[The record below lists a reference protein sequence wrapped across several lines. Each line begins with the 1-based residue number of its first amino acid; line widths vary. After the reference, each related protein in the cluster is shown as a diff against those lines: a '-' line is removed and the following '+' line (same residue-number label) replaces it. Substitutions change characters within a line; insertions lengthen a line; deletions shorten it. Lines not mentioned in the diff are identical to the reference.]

1 MNKSILRTLLYSY
14 LGFGLTVA
22 LIFPF
27 YANIFVNWKEGM
39 LTWFVVGCIVA
50 GLVIGIANYWLL
62 NVILLSKLRR
72 ISEVANAIAGRDLTF
87 MCGMQSADTI
97 GEIVTSFNN
106 MTANL
111 RELIGQAGNLSG
123 DVRKDTDSI
132 HHFME
137 GITRNLLEQVERTS
151 EISRSIDGMT
161 QTFAGIAQ
169 NSDEAAAKSREAAN
183 LAREGS
189 KIVQST
195 IQGMD
200 KINEVVNTA
209 AQSVE
214 TLGKNSEK
222 IGAIVSVINE
232 IAGQTNLLALNAAI
246 EAARAG
252 EQGRGFAVVADEVR
266 KLAEKT
272 AQATSEIGEVIQT
285 IQQHTGYAV
294 TAIQAGTGEVQSG
307 VASAHAAGGSLN
319 NILAS
324 AEQATSMVES
334 IAAAA
339 SRQRDVAQ
347 GIRANISDIT
357 MLSESN
363 LNNTRECTAKAEN
376 LATLAQ
382 SLDGNIRG
390 FKLSR

>member
-27 YANIFVNWKEGM
+27 YANIFVSWKEGM

-50 GLVIGIANYWLL
+50 GLMIGVANYWLL
-62 NVILLSKLRR
+62 NIILLSKLRR

-87 MCGMQSADTI
+87 RCGIQSADTI

-106 MTANL
+106 MTTNL
-111 RELIGQAGNLSG
+111 RDLIGQTGNLSG

-132 HHFME
+132 QQFME
-137 GITRNLLEQVERTS
+137 GITRNLREQVERTS

-161 QTFAGIAQ
+161 QTFTEIAQ
-169 NSDEAAAKSREAAN
+169 NSDEAAVKSREAAN

-214 TLGKNSEK
+214 TLGQNSEK

-285 IQQHTGYAV
+285 IQQHTDYAV
-294 TAIQAGTGEVQSG
+294 KAIQAGTNEVQSG
-307 VASAHAAGGSLN
+307 VASANAAGGSLN

-324 AEQATSMVES
+324 AEQATGMVES
-334 IAAAA
+334 IATAA
-339 SRQRDVAQ
+339 SQQRDVVQ
-347 GIRANISDIT
+347 GIRDNISDIT
-357 MLSESN
+357 TLSENN
-363 LNNTRECTAKAEN
+363 LTNTREGTAKAEH
-376 LATLAQ
+376 LAALAQ
-382 SLDGNIRG
+382 NLDNNITG
-390 FKLSR
+390 FKLNN

>member
-50 GLVIGIANYWLL
+50 GLMIGIANYWLL
-62 NVILLSKLRR
+62 NIILLSKLRR
-72 ISEVANAIAGRDLTF
+72 ISEVANAIAGKDLTCQCN
-87 MCGMQSADTI
+87 MRSADTI

-111 RELIGQAGNLSG
+111 RDLIGQSGSLSG

-132 HHFME
+132 YQFME
-137 GITRNLLEQVERTS
+137 GISANLREQVERTGT
-151 EISRSIDGMT
+151 ISLSIDGVT
-161 QTFAGIAQ
+161 QTFNEIAR
-169 NSDEAAAKSREAAN
+169 NSDEAATKSREAAN

-200 KINEVVNTA
+200 KIKEVVNTA

-214 TLGKNSEK
+214 TLGQNSEK
-222 IGAIVSVINE
+222 IGTIVSVIKE

-266 KLAEKT
+266 QLAEKT

-285 IQQHTGYAV
+285 IQQHTDYAV
-294 TAIQAGTGEVQSG
+294 KAIQAGTSEVQNG
-307 VASAHAAGGSLN
+307 VGSAHSAGGALN
-319 NILAS
+319 DILAS
-324 AEQATSMVES
+324 AEQATGMVEN

-339 SRQRDVAQ
+339 SQQRDVMQ
-347 GIRANISDIT
+347 SIRDNIGDIST
-357 MLSESN
+357 LSENN
-363 LNNTRECTAKAEN
+363 LNNTSECTAKTEN
-376 LATLAQ
+376 LATLAH
-382 SLDGNIRG
+382 SLDANITG
-390 FKLSR
+390 FKLN